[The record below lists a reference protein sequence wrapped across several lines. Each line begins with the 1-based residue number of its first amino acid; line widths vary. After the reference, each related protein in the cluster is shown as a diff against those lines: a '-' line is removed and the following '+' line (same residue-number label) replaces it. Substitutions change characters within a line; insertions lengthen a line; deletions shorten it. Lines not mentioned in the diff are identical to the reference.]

1 MATGTSDLFH
11 SLNDR
16 IRELQSPLPE
26 YDLVCECADNG
37 CTRVMRMLDE
47 EYDAAH
53 AKPGQFAVVPGHEL
67 TFAHV
72 LARTDRYVVVRNE
85 EAA

>member
-1 MATGTSDLFH
+1 MAGSSDLFH

-16 IRELQSPLPE
+16 IRELQSPMRE
-26 YDLVCECADNG
+26 YDLVCECADDG
-37 CTRVMRMLDE
+37 CTRVMRMQDE
-47 EYDAAH
+47 EYETAH
-53 AKPGQFAVVPGHEL
+53 AEPGQFAVVPGHEL

-85 EAA
+85 AGA